1 MQRDPDKESVQPQQ
15 ETPQQKAPPRSFIT
29 FSILDLSGAVGSA
42 QLQRIADRLKA
53 FWNSLRKGKSVIRG
67 VA

>member
-15 ETPQQKAPPRSFIT
+15 EAPQQKAPPRSFST
-29 FSILDLSGAVGSA
+29 FSIFDLSGAVSSA
-42 QLQRIADRLKA
+42 QLQRIAERLKA
-53 FWNSLRKGKSVIRG
+53 FWNRLRKGKSVIRG